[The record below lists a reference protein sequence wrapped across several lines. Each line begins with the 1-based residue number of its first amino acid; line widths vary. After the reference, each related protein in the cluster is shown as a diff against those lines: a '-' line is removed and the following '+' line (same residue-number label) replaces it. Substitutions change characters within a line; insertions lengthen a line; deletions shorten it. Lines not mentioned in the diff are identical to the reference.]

1 MLYLVILRR
10 TNSSCLL
17 CMCMECVIFASVI
30 FVCVCVF
37 SLNCCK
43 RLHLERG
50 SKGRNGCR
58 LCFVHKWAGLIALLH
73 IACKHLGG
81 GANHV
86 TLVGAEVEDP
96 VFNSV
101 EQS

>member
-1 MLYLVILRR
+1 M
-10 TNSSCLL
+10 
-17 CMCMECVIFASVI
+17 
-30 FVCVCVF
+30 
-37 SLNCCK
+37 
-43 RLHLERG
+43 
-50 SKGRNGCR
+50 
-58 LCFVHKWAGLIALLH
+58 HKWAGLIALLH